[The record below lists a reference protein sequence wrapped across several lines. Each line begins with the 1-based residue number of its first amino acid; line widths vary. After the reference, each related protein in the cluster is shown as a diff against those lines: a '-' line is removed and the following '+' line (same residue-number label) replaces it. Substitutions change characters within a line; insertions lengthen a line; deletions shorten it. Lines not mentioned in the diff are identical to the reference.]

1 MAKPQSRPLPPKSPP
16 APKVIHHTTGG
27 PNSGT
32 RGNPHAGKGNP
43 HGHGKR

>member
-1 MAKPQSRPLPPKSPP
+1 MAKQPKRPPPKVPP
-16 APKVIHHTTGG
+16 PKPVINRTSGG
-27 PNSGT
+27 PNSGS

>member
-1 MAKPQSRPLPPKSPP
+1 MPKSKDSRRP
-16 APKVIHHTTGG
+16 APPPPRKIIHRTSGG
-27 PNSGT
+27 PNAGQ